1 IMHDKNDTIIYIGKA
16 KSLTKRVHQY
26 FQASHN
32 EGLKKKQMV
41 ENITK
46 GIEETI
52 IDLFEEMSNKYHYF
66 DETSKNI
73 HYFNGWKTK
82 IQGVEVACFFIVV
95 VLHLFVFLWGF
106 VPLNVISC
114 RSALRE

>member
-1 IMHDKNDTIIYIGKA
+1 MFFFIKCERPPLA
-16 KSLTKRVHQY
+16 PS
-26 FQASHN
+26 A
-32 EGLKKKQMV
+32 
-41 ENITK
+41 
-46 GIEETI
+46 
-52 IDLFEEMSNKYHYF
+52 
-66 DETSKNI
+66 
-73 HYFNGWKTK
+73 